1 MSPQATSPRV
11 VFVPREIKPGEA
23 RVALLPSG
31 AHELTN
37 DGSVV
42 LVQTH
47 AGGGV
52 GASDD
57 DYRRAGASIV
67 SSAAEGFSRADL
79 VLKVKEPQPEEY
91 ALLRQGAVLFTYLHL
106 AAHEALTRALIAS
119 GAAALAYETLVDARG
134 ALPLLVPMS
143 EVAGRLAA
151 LEGAR
156 LLLRPA
162 GGPGILAPGVPGV
175 LPAHVT
181 VIGGGVVGTEA
192 ARMLGSLGAR
202 VHLLESSQA
211 RLRALADIL
220 PPNVV
225 PIASS
230 RAALEAEL
238 RAADL
243 VIGAVLLRG
252 ARAPRLIT
260 RADLRSMKPGAVLV
274 DVAVDQGGIAETTRP
289 TTHAEPTYLEEG
301 VLHYAVANMPSAA
314 CRTSTEAL
322 TAATLPYVKKLA
334 AHALPD
340 ALVAEPQLGSAV
352 NVLSGEVLEP
362 GVAAAFGLPLGNLD
376 RALAAFSG

>member
-1 MSPQATSPRV
+1 MSHTTTGRV
-11 VFVPREIKPGEA
+11 VFVPREIKSGEA

-31 AHELTN
+31 ARELAN
-37 DGSVV
+37 DGATV
-42 LVQTH
+42 LVEAS
-47 AGGGV
+47 AGSGV

-57 DYRRAGASIV
+57 DYRRAGADIV
-67 SSAAEGFSRADL
+67 ASAQDGFGRAHL
-79 VLKVKEPQPEEY
+79 VLKVKEPQAQEY
-91 ALLRQGAVLFTYLHL
+91 GLLRRDAVLFTYLHL
-106 AAHEALTRALIAS
+106 AAHEALTRALVAS
-119 GAAALAYETLVDARG
+119 GAAALAYETLTDERR

-162 GGPGILAPGVPGV
+162 GGPGLLAPGVPGV

-211 RLRALADIL
+211 RLRALADVL
-220 PPNVV
+220 PANVV
-225 PIASS
+225 PIASN

-238 RAADL
+238 RATDL
-243 VIGAVLLRG
+243 LIGAVLLRG

-260 RADLRSMKPGAVLV
+260 RADLRLMKPGAVLV

-289 TTHAEPTYLEEG
+289 TTHADPTYVEEG
-301 VLHYAVANMPSAA
+301 ILHYAVANMPSAA

-322 TAATLPYVKKLA
+322 TAATLPYVKRLA
-334 AHALPD
+334 TRTLSD
-340 ALVAEPQLGSAV
+340 ALAAEPQLRSAV
-352 NVLSGEVLEP
+352 NVLAGEVLEP
-362 GVAAAFGLPLGNLD
+362 GVATAFGLPLGDLE
-376 RALAAFSG
+376 RALATFSA